1 MSFLSEFWDE
11 GLRDYL
17 ECEIAEEEANTDLTP
32 EEVLDRAELF
42 LALKL
47 RPGIPTRSRINKFGS
62 GKKRTIYI
70 YPPEDQLM
78 LKTVHY
84 CLARTDLGLLPC
96 CLAFRPGFSVHRAFR
111 KVMNDAREEYGCI
124 RLDITNYFNSIPA
137 ESLAGVL
144 ENRLSAIPGIVPA
157 LKGLLLD
164 TRIIE
169 NGVEIRDTE
178 KGAMAGM
185 PLAPLLANLYLSDFD
200 REMVEKV
207 PVYGRYSDDL
217 VLFCPPEKI
226 PAVMEKIREALLKR
240 GLSLN
245 EGKTRITGP
254 GEKWEF
260 LGLSCDRGNVSLS
273 DAAIKKMKGK
283 ISRSAR
289 KLYRWKLSKNASTER
304 AVRAMIRKF
313 QFKFFGTGGEDD
325 ELTWSRWY
333 FPLINRTEGLRE
345 VDQYL
350 QQWMRYLADGRHRKL
365 NYKKIPYS
373 LLREYGY
380 VPLLSVYRDMRR
392 DPVHLRTQTGS
403 GIPKGRIQSYAD
415 KTDSKNCDG
424 YHAV

>member
-1 MSFLSEFWDE
+1 MSFLSEFRDI

-17 ECEIAEEEANTDLTP
+17 EREIAEEEAYSDLSP
-32 EEVLDRAELF
+32 EEVLDRTEMF
-42 LALKL
+42 LASRI
-47 RPGIPTRSRINKFGS
+47 RPGIPARSRINKFGS

-84 CLARTDLGLLPC
+84 CLARTDLGLSPN

-111 KVMNDAREEYGCI
+111 RIMNEAKEEYGCI
-124 RLDITNYFNSIPA
+124 RLDITNYFNSIPVGP
-137 ESLAGVL
+137 LTGVL
-144 ENRLSAIPGIVPA
+144 EKSLSGIPGVFPA
-157 LKGLLLD
+157 LKELLLD
-164 TRIIE
+164 TRILD
-169 NGVEIRDTE
+169 NGKETVDTA

-200 REMVEKV
+200 REMEAAV

-217 VLFCPPEKI
+217 IIFCPPGEI
-226 PAVMEKIREALLKR
+226 PEVMDRIRGALHMR

-254 GEKWEF
+254 GGKWEF
-260 LGLSCDRGNVSLS
+260 LGLSFDGGNISLS
-273 DAAIKKMKGK
+273 DAAVGKMKGK
-283 ISRSAR
+283 ISRAAR
-289 KLYRWKLSKNASTER
+289 KLYRWKVSKNASTER

-313 QFKFFGTGGEDD
+313 QFKFYGTGGEDD

-333 FPLINRTEGLRE
+333 FPLINRTEELRE
-345 VDQYL
+345 VDRYL

-380 VPLLSVYRDMRR
+380 VPLVSVYRDMRR
-392 DPVHLRTQTGS
+392 DPAQLRTAGTRHS
-403 GIPKGRIQSYAD
+403 EREDCIVCR
-415 KTDSKNCDG
+415 
-424 YHAV
+424 

>member
-1 MSFLSEFWDE
+1 MSFLSDFRDI
-11 GLRDYL
+11 GLREYL
-17 ECEIAEEEANTDLTP
+17 ACEIAEEAAADLTP
-32 EEVLDRAELF
+32 EEILDRTELF
-42 LALKL
+42 LALKI
-47 RPGIPTRSRINKFGS
+47 RPGIPARSRINKFGS

-70 YPPEDQLM
+70 YPAEDQLM
-78 LKTVHY
+78 LKAVHY
-84 CLARTDLGLLPC
+84 CLARTDLGLSPR

-111 KVMNDAREEYGCI
+111 SVMSDAREEYGCI
-124 RLDITNYFNSIPA
+124 RLDITNYFNSIPVGP
-137 ESLAGVL
+137 LVDVL
-144 ENRLSAIPGIVPA
+144 EKRLSGIPEVLPA
-157 LKGLLLD
+157 LKSLLLD
-164 TRIIE
+164 SRILE
-169 NGVEIRDTE
+169 NGRETEDTS

-185 PLAPLLANLYLSDFD
+185 PLAPLFANLYLSDFD
-200 REMVEKV
+200 REMEAAV
-207 PVYGRYSDDL
+207 PVYGRYSDDII
-217 VLFCPPEKI
+217 VFCTPEKI
-226 PAVMEKIREALLKR
+226 PDVMEKIRNELEAR

-260 LGLSCDRGNVSLS
+260 LGLSCDRGDISLS
-273 DAAIKKMKGK
+273 DAAVKKMKGK

-289 KLYRWKLSKNASTER
+289 KLYRWKVSKNASTER

-345 VDQYL
+345 VDLYL

-380 VPLLSVYRDMRR
+380 VPLVSVYRDMRR
-392 DPVHLRTQTGS
+392 DPAHLRTQTGS
-403 GIPKGRIQSYAD
+403 GIPKGRILSYAD
-415 KTDSKNCDG
+415 KTGSENRNG
-424 YHAV
+424 NRAV

>member
-1 MSFLSEFWDE
+1 MSFLSEFRDI
-11 GLRDYL
+11 GLKDYL
-17 ECEIAEEEANTDLTP
+17 ESEIAEEEAYSDLWP
-32 EEVLDRAELF
+32 EEVLDRTEMF
-42 LALKL
+42 LASRI
-47 RPGIPTRSRINKFGS
+47 RPGIPARSRINKFGS

-70 YPPEDQLM
+70 YPPKDQLM

-84 CLARTDLGLLPC
+84 CLARTDLGLSPN
-96 CLAFRPGFSVHRAFR
+96 CLAFRPGFSVHGAFR
-111 KVMNDAREEYGCI
+111 RIMNEAKEEYGCI
-124 RLDITNYFNSIPA
+124 RLDITNYFNSIPVGP
-137 ESLAGVL
+137 LTCVL
-144 ENRLSAIPGIVPA
+144 EKSLSGIPGVFPA
-157 LKGLLLD
+157 LKELLLD
-164 TRIIE
+164 PRILD
-169 NGVEIRDTE
+169 NGKETVDTA

-185 PLAPLLANLYLSDFD
+185 PLAPLFANLYLSDFD
-200 REMVEKV
+200 REMEAAV

-217 VLFCPPEKI
+217 IVFCPPGEI
-226 PAVMEKIREALLKR
+226 PEVMDRIRGALLQR

-260 LGLSCDRGNVSLS
+260 LGLSFDRGNISLS
-273 DAAIKKMKGK
+273 DAAVGKMKGK

-289 KLYRWKLSKNASTER
+289 KLYRWKVSKNASTER

-313 QFKFFGTGGEDD
+313 QFKFYGTGGEDE

-333 FPLINRTEGLRE
+333 FPLINRTEELRE

-380 VPLLSVYRDMRR
+380 VPLVSVYRDMSK
-392 DPVHLRTQTGS
+392 DPARLRIAGTRHS
-403 GIPKGRIQSYAD
+403 EREDCI
-415 KTDSKNCDG
+415 
-424 YHAV
+424 V

>member
-1 MSFLSEFWDE
+1 MSFLSEFWDK

-17 ECEIAEEEANTDLTP
+17 EREIAEEDTAALLTP

-42 LALKL
+42 LALKI
-47 RPGIPTRSRINKFGS
+47 RPGIPARSRINKFGS

-111 KVMNDAREEYGCI
+111 RVMNDARDEYGCI
-124 RLDITNYFNSIPA
+124 RLDITNYFNSIPVLPLV
-137 ESLAGVL
+137 SVL
-144 ENRLSAIPGIVPA
+144 EKSLSGVPGVFPA
-157 LKGLLLD
+157 LKNLLLD
-164 TRIIE
+164 NRILE
-169 NGVEIRDTE
+169 NGRETEDTA

-185 PLAPLLANLYLSDFD
+185 PLAPLFANLYLSDFD
-200 REMVEKV
+200 LEMQGTV

-217 VLFCPPEKI
+217 ILFCPPGEV
-226 PAVMEKIREALLKR
+226 PAVMDKIRGALLGR

-260 LGLSCDRGNVSLS
+260 LGLSCDRGDISLS
-273 DAAIKKMKGK
+273 DAAVKKMKGK

-289 KLYRWKLSKNASTER
+289 KLYRWKVSKNASTER

-313 QFKFFGTGGEDD
+313 QFKFYGTGGEDD

-345 VDQYL
+345 VDRYL
-350 QQWMRYLADGRHRKL
+350 QQGMRYLADGRHRKL

-373 LLREYGY
+373 MLREYGY
-380 VPLLSVYRDMRR
+380 VPLVSVYRDIGR
-392 DPVHLRTQTGS
+392 DPVHLRTA
-403 GIPKGRIQSYAD
+403 GIRHSERE
-415 KTDSKNCDG
+415 DSIICR
-424 YHAV
+424 

>member
-1 MSFLSEFWDE
+1 MSFLSEFRDI

-17 ECEIAEEEANTDLTP
+17 EREIAEEEAYSDLSP
-32 EEVLDRAELF
+32 EEVLDRTEMF
-42 LALKL
+42 LASRI
-47 RPGIPTRSRINKFGS
+47 RPGIPARSRINKFGS

-84 CLARTDLGLLPC
+84 CLARTDLGLSPN

-111 KVMNDAREEYGCI
+111 RIMNEAKEEYGCI
-124 RLDITNYFNSIPA
+124 RLDITNYFNSIPVGP
-137 ESLAGVL
+137 LTGVL
-144 ENRLSAIPGIVPA
+144 EKSLSGIPGVFPA
-157 LKGLLLD
+157 LKELLLD
-164 TRIIE
+164 PRILD
-169 NGVEIRDTE
+169 NGKETVDTA

-200 REMVEKV
+200 REMGAAV

-217 VLFCPPEKI
+217 IVFCPPGEI
-226 PAVMEKIREALLKR
+226 PEVMDRIRGALLQR

-260 LGLSCDRGNVSLS
+260 LGLSFDRGNISLS
-273 DAAIKKMKGK
+273 DAAVGKMKGK

-289 KLYRWKLSKNASTER
+289 KLYRWKVSKNASTER

-313 QFKFFGTGGEDD
+313 QFKFYGTGGEDD

-333 FPLINRTEGLRE
+333 FPLINRTEELRE
-345 VDQYL
+345 VDRYL

-380 VPLLSVYRDMRR
+380 VPLVSVYRDMSK
-392 DPVHLRTQTGS
+392 DPARLRIAGTRHS
-403 GIPKGRIQSYAD
+403 EREDYI
-415 KTDSKNCDG
+415 
-424 YHAV
+424 V